1 MKPQTKGEL
10 KKSKLRLMR
19 WFNIAFTFLVLML
32 SSCRNEST
40 YPKPKSY
47 LRIDLPEKGYYKIEN
62 NTCPFSFEIPNYATW
77 QQRFK
82 NNNSCSKAVL
92 FPQFNAEILCDY
104 IKLENDIVALSEV
117 FRNKMYDHSF
127 KSTGIIERSW
137 SDAENK
143 VYGITYGIKGNTACN
158 FGFLITDS
166 TKHAFL
172 GQLMF
177 QTKPNFDSLSP
188 MINFITDDAEK
199 LIESF
204 RWIN

>member
-1 MKPQTKGEL
+1 MK
-10 KKSKLRLMR
+10 
-19 WFNIAFTFLVLML
+19 WFNITFIFLILIL
-32 SSCRNEST
+32 SSCRSEST

-47 LRIDLPEKGYYKIEN
+47 LRIDLPGKGYYEIEK

-77 QQRFK
+77 RQRFK

-104 IKLENDIVALSEV
+104 VPLENDIVALSEG

-137 SDAENK
+137 SDSENK
-143 VYGITYGIKGNTACN
+143 VYGITYEIKGNTACN
-158 FGFLITDS
+158 FGFLVTDS
-166 TKHAFL
+166 SKHVFL

-177 QTKPNFDSLSP
+177 QTKPNYDSLSP
-188 MINFITDDAEK
+188 MINFIIKDAER